1 MADSDENHQ
10 VIDEEKEDDEITSTP
25 DNSVSMPAVEEDIN
39 NDAPSRDKINSYK
52 EVLESASTDTFVRK
66 GTTATVMHLRHLVKT
81 SVIGGR
87 EYTILRRQT
96 SEDGRRTLK
105 ESRIRYSFVRNL
117 NIVVETE
124 TNEDQDQNNLW
135 PIQLGTRKRKHSDT
149 KPESLRHN

>member
-1 MADSDENHQ
+1 MKASLRLILHPNGLYRPEGAAVADSNENHQ

-52 EVLESASTDTFVRK
+52 EVLEVASSDTFVRK
-66 GTTATVMHLRHLVKT
+66 GNTVMHLRHLVKT
-81 SVIGGR
+81 SVRGGC
-87 EYTILRRQT
+87 EDTILRSQT

-105 ESRIRYSFVRNL
+105 ETRIRYSFVRDL

-124 TNEDQDQNNLW
+124 TNEDQ
-135 PIQLGTRKRKHSDT
+135 
-149 KPESLRHN
+149 E